1 MVIASGCTRQAEPSR
16 PSAPTPSRFKAL
28 DEQTLADQSPD
39 TQATFRAA
47 HENRAAEEWISG
59 HNRQLLE
66 GLAGKAVLSASPNPV
81 STRASAGT
89 TTIQFAMAGTHRE
102 QLLRT
107 VTVTRANDVAA
118 TLWPVPAIIAL
129 VLLAGGLVAG
139 ACSRPRPAR
148 LLKVSWAVVAT
159 ALVVWLALTTVARPL
174 DQQPFP
180 DSHEYADAA
189 RHLAA
194 GDGYVTTVHGDGPRP
209 PRYPPGFSLALVPF
223 AASARATPTAFWE
236 LRPGWV
242 RCTTSQQRQRPGAWV
257 GPTQPGSPRRSS
269 APHHSLSSLRRC

>member
-1 MVIASGCTRQAEPSR
+1 MVMVIASGCTRQAEPSR

-89 TTIQFAMAGTHRE
+89 TTIQFAMDGAVVGQVFVSINGGDEKPFATAIDGSQDADWIWRGSTYEFRLYAGTHRE

-107 VTVTRANDVAA
+107 VTITRANDVAA

-174 DQQPFP
+174 DQ
-180 DSHEYADAA
+180 
-189 RHLAA
+189 
-194 GDGYVTTVHGDGPRP
+194 
-209 PRYPPGFSLALVPF
+209 
-223 AASARATPTAFWE
+223 
-236 LRPGWV
+236 
-242 RCTTSQQRQRPGAWV
+242 
-257 GPTQPGSPRRSS
+257 
-269 APHHSLSSLRRC
+269 